1 MFGADSDF
9 GGLTS
14 FFQNHGDFNFMDY
27 KAVKEKGLIPKD
39 YKVWWGYED
48 DKLYEFAKEELIRL
62 SKRASPSI

>member
-1 MFGADSDF
+1 
-9 GGLTS
+9 
-14 FFQNHGDFNFMDY
+14 MDY

-62 SKRASPSI
+62 SKNGQALPSEYGNG